1 MGLIALFLSSFVAP
15 GITSLL
21 LLYVLVKYFQ
31 KYLSLSNEIDEEP
44 LNEVLTPQECEKEYG
59 KCYSV
64 DQHVIKVSSPDCVN
78 TEENGIF
85 I

>member
-1 MGLIALFLSSFVAP
+1 MGPIAVLSISFLGPAAFVF
-15 GITSLL
+15 GVGCFLVRQLRLL
-21 LLYVLVKYFQ
+21 SK
-31 KYLSLSNEIDEEP
+31 KHEEEEP
-44 LNEVLTPQECEKEYG
+44 LNEVLTPQEFVKEYG

-78 TEENGIF
+78 TEDNGIF